1 VRKGLLWSLAA
12 VVTLSAAVYQ
22 RMTGPTHPF
31 RVRAG
36 FGGTAVSFKLP
47 RSAETTGDVVISV
60 PAPAPAEG
68 WVDWKRHKTSD
79 AWSRVPLVREGGRL
93 VGRLPRQP
101 AAGKIV
107 YELSLQGSPGA
118 APDTLPRPVV
128 LRFKDPVPGWII
140 IPHVLVMFAGMLC
153 STAAGLAALDRKRNP
168 RRLVLWT
175 VALLFAGGFV
185 LGPLVQKFAFGV
197 AWAGFPAGSDLTD
210 NKTLLAFIA
219 WAAAL
224 VAGRKGRPA
233 RPFVIAASL
242 VTLLVYL
249 VPHSLRGSELD
260 YAGMDRGAGMTTSY
274 SSTNRTVTVKTMGTG
289 LPPTIA
295 GS

>member
-1 VRKGLLWSLAA
+1 MRKGLLWSLAA

-22 RMTGPTHPF
+22 RMTGPTYPL

-36 FGGTAVSFKLP
+36 FGGAAASFRLP
-47 RSAETTGDVVISV
+47 RSAETTGDAVISV
-60 PAPAPAEG
+60 PVPAPAEG
-68 WVDWKRHKTSD
+68 WIDWKRHKTAD
-79 AWSRVPLVREGGRL
+79 AWSRVPLAREGERL

-107 YELSLQGSPGA
+107 YELSLQSAPGA

-175 VALLFAGGFV
+175 VGLLFAGGFV

-210 NKTLLAFIA
+210 NKTLVAFIA

-233 RPFVIAASL
+233 RPYVLAAAL

-249 VPHSLRGSELD
+249 IPHSLRGSEFD
-260 YAGMDRGAGMTTSY
+260 YAASPGLATSL

-289 LPPTIA
+289 LPPTTDGA
-295 GS
+295 